1 MDSEKTINCTQTS
14 ELASDYV
21 EGRLPAST
29 ARTVEEHARTCAGCR
44 ADLEAFRQVWDELSA
59 LTAVEP
65 PLFFRENV
73 MFAIEQRQRD
83 AARQRVP
90 AWRLLLP
97 HLGRVA
103 LGTAATGL
111 AVAAVAWTLLLPST
125 LAPATQTAGSGGV
138 PAGLPERLPGAL
150 GPGAARRAAPAASA
164 ARLVIQ
170 RTTVVDPVSG
180 PSYEFGLRLQNAA
193 RGTAS
198 VRLLP
203 REGASAGTL
212 VATGVERAPVVARF
226 HLEAGGE
233 ALLRV
238 PFAAVPGDE
247 AVSLYVRWTGDG
259 EAHTTYLFV
268 SIPRNDVPPAARQSF
283 GLPVLPLAGA
293 ARAVAIRYGQ
303 PVRLEMD
310 AAAAARPVSVV
321 PRRET
326 ALEALTRA
334 LDGTGLA
341 VAPAEVAEGGLR
353 IAPAAVAPPLL
364 PAR

>member
-73 MFAIEQRQRD
+73 MSAIEQRQRD

-111 AVAAVAWTLLLPST
+111 AVA
-125 LAPATQTAGSGGV
+125 
-138 PAGLPERLPGAL
+138 
-150 GPGAARRAAPAASA
+150 
-164 ARLVIQ
+164 
-170 RTTVVDPVSG
+170 
-180 PSYEFGLRLQNAA
+180 
-193 RGTAS
+193 
-198 VRLLP
+198 
-203 REGASAGTL
+203 
-212 VATGVERAPVVARF
+212 
-226 HLEAGGE
+226 
-233 ALLRV
+233 
-238 PFAAVPGDE
+238 
-247 AVSLYVRWTGDG
+247 
-259 EAHTTYLFV
+259 
-268 SIPRNDVPPAARQSF
+268 
-283 GLPVLPLAGA
+283 
-293 ARAVAIRYGQ
+293 
-303 PVRLEMD
+303 
-310 AAAAARPVSVV
+310 
-321 PRRET
+321 
-326 ALEALTRA
+326 
-334 LDGTGLA
+334 
-341 VAPAEVAEGGLR
+341 PAEGAEGGLR
-353 IAPAAVAPPLL
+353 IALAAEAPPPL